1 MDTIESLNGLDH
13 LAQAKRVVVKLG
25 SALLVDEQGET
36 DTARIQAISRDIVA
50 LIADGKQVVIVS
62 SGSVALG
69 RKVLNLRGGSLRL
82 DEKQAAAAA
91 GQLRL
96 IRAWEDAFQVHSIQV
111 AQALLTLDDTETR
124 RRWLNARSTLNT
136 LLEAGA
142 LPIVNENDTVATD
155 GIRYGDNDRLSARV
169 AQLVGADVLV
179 LLSDIDG
186 LYTADP
192 RNDPSAEHLPLVTE
206 LTPEIMDMGGS
217 ANAQAGVG
225 SGGMA
230 TKLEAARIAMTAGC
244 ATVITLGEPESDNH
258 DLPLSA
264 LRGGAKATWFIPQI
278 TPETAR
284 IQWLLGSLQPSGKV
298 IVDKGAAKA
307 LKNGMSL
314 LPAGV
319 VSIEG
324 HFERGDALE
333 VVDPTDTPISRGISS
348 YSSDDAMKL
357 IGHNTTEI
365 ESIVGYKG
373 RPALIH
379 TDDMVLL

>member
-25 SALLVDEQGET
+25 SALLVDEQGES

-50 LIADGKQVVIVS
+50 LIADGKQVIIVS

-69 RKVLNLRGGSLRL
+69 RKVLNLHSGSLKL

-96 IRAWEDAFQVHSIQV
+96 IRAWENAFQIHSIQI
-111 AQALLTLDDTETR
+111 AQALLTLDDTEIR
-124 RRWLNARSTLNT
+124 RRWLNARATLNT

-142 LPIVNENDTVATD
+142 LPIVNENDTVATE

-192 RNDPSAEHLPLVTE
+192 RVDPSAKHIPLVTD
-206 LTPEIMDMGGS
+206 LTPEIMAMGGS

-225 SGGMA
+225 TGGMA

-314 LPAGV
+314 LPAGII
-319 VSIEG
+319 SIEG
-324 HFERGDALE
+324 HFDRGDALE
-333 VVDPTDTPISRGISS
+333 VYDPTNTLISRGISS
-348 YSSDDAMKL
+348 YSSDDAVKL
-357 IGHNTTEI
+357 IGRNTTEI